1 MASLII
7 VEGPNPGREFLLPPG
22 CSIIGRQ
29 HDVAVVLESLAAS
42 RQHAE
47 ISLEGNDCYIQDL
60 GSSNG
65 TYVNGQRINGRTLLT
80 DQDTLQIGPY
90 VFSFR
95 PDEPDAESDEP
106 IIRASVAAQPSNSTL
121 FTDNPAYKLQ
131 VVL

>member
-47 ISLEGNDCYIQDL
+47 IRLEGNDCYIQDL

-65 TYVNGQRINGRTLLT
+65 TYVNGQRIKGRTLLT
-80 DQDTLQIGPY
+80 GQDTLQIGPY
-90 VFSFR
+90 VLSFR
-95 PDEPDAESDEP
+95 RDGPEWESP
-106 IIRASVAAQPSNSTL
+106 GPSLRATV
-121 FTDNPAYKLQ
+121 
-131 VVL
+131 